1 MGRVIVR
8 PDAFYMAM
16 FKSLVPQTPVD
27 SPARPI
33 LEAAL
38 TGATKSPYVLFDW
51 ESALTTES

>member
-1 MGRVIVR
+1 VIVR
-8 PDAFYMAM
+8 PDAFYTAM
-16 FKSLVPQTPVD
+16 FNSLVPRTPAD